1 MHLSAHLIRHI
12 EPLYYMGPHVSIPE
26 HPPQKI
32 YHISVGLALEEHVV
46 PVQQMQTY
54 FLSQMPEMK
63 QLFVFTLPDFC
74 IKVCLTDAS
83 KLADKLSRQ

>member
-12 EPLYYMGPHVSIPE
+12 EPLYYMGPHVYQFPITPAMPE
-26 HPPQKI
+26 HTQKI

-63 QLFVFTLPDFC
+63 QLFVFTLQDFC
-74 IKVCLTDAS
+74 MLICLLILT
-83 KLADKLSRQ
+83 RQ